1 MKHILVKNRLY
12 LKVLILFLVL
22 INFSIVSMAGTG
34 LSDRLGLLEKR
45 FGAEFETNI
54 ITLIVLLLVIFL
66 FIFIVLFTVI
76 FINKIPRKLAY
87 CIIVISFLIISI
99 ISILYG
105 EEISTFSNMI
115 IKYQMDLVNN
125 TYNIL

>member
-1 MKHILVKNRLY
+1 MKHILIKNKIY
-12 LKVLILFLVL
+12 IKVLILFLVL
-22 INFSIVSMAGTG
+22 INFSIVSMAGTS

-54 ITLIVLLLVIFL
+54 ITLMVLLLVIFL

-76 FINKIPRKLAY
+76 FINQIPRKLAY

-105 EEISTFSNMI
+105 EEISSFSNMI

>member
-66 FIFIVLFTVI
+66 FIFI
-76 FINKIPRKLAY
+76 NKIQRKLAY